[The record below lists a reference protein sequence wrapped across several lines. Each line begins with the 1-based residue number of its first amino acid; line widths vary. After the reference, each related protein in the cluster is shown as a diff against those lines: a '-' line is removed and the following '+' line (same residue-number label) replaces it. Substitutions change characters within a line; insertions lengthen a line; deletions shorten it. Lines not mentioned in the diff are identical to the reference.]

1 MLLRAARLGANYRR
15 TRLEIAHRLRDA
27 VAPQRAVAVAI
38 IFQRGMHRAANL
50 QPGSKVFQVND

>member
-15 TRLEIAHRLRDA
+15 TRLEIVHRLRDA

-38 IFQRGMHRAANL
+38 IFQRGMHRAAN
-50 QPGSKVFQVND
+50 FAAW